1 MRSRLRSDTAPN
13 TTSLQSWGRGFWLA
27 IELSDQHVLSVTEST
42 TICREVE
49 RVPSLQVEG
58 HETGRKFLSE
68 SDTLLEGGLS
78 C

>member
-1 MRSRLRSDTAPN
+1 M
-13 TTSLQSWGRGFWLA
+13 
-27 IELSDQHVLSVTEST
+27 LSVTEST

-49 RVPSLQVEG
+49 RVPSLQVGG

-68 SDTLLEGGLS
+68 SDTLLEGGVS